1 MPRLV
6 LMAITVFLTQLR
18 ASPVLLVTTAKT
30 EISITAQQANS
41 VQEDLSHR
49 DHALLDQFVQHRI

>member
-1 MPRLV
+1 MLRLV
-6 LMAITVFLTQLR
+6 LMAITVFLTQPP

-41 VQEDLSHR
+41 VQEDLSLR

>member
-1 MPRLV
+1 
-6 LMAITVFLTQLR
+6 MAITVYLTQPP
-18 ASPVLLVTTAKT
+18 ASPVLLVTTAIT